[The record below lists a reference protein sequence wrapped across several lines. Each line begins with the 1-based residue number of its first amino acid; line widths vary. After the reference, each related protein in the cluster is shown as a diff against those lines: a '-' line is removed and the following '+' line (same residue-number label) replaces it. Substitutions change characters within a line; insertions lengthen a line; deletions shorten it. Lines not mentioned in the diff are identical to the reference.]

1 MHRFFNTTGACYP
14 DKHYTL
20 PAAERLVE
28 ARRLIDQE
36 GYFVLHAPRQTGKT
50 TSLLDLCRQLTA
62 EGRYAALHV
71 SCEAGEAAGE
81 DYGAAEL
88 IVWGHLRQRARDLPE
103 ALRPPML
110 EGDEP
115 PGQRLGLA
123 LDAWA
128 RVCPRP
134 IVLVLDEIDALVGQ
148 SLISVLRQLRAG
160 FPSRPRAFPSSVIL
174 CGLRDVRDYKASS
187 GGAPTRLGT
196 SSPFNIKVESLRLG
210 DFTQDE
216 VKTLY
221 TQHTVETGQVFTDES
236 VTAAWGATR
245 GQPWLVNALARE
257 VVEKIGVPPE
267 VPITGAHIEEAR
279 ERLILARQTHL
290 DSLVDRLHEPRVKR
304 VIEPLL
310 VGEELSAA
318 AVTTEAVAAEAALGP
333 YDDDL
338 QYVRDLGLVAPDSP
352 LRMANTTYREVI
364 VRVLAKEA
372 EAKVIVAPQRAFV
385 GPDGR
390 LDMPKLLNAFAAFW
404 REHGQA
410 LARRMP
416 YHEVAPQLVLM
427 AFLQR
432 VVNGGGYVDREYGIG
447 RGRIDLLVRWP
458 LPDAASMKD
467 WQHEVLELKVWR
479 EGKADPLA
487 AGLGQ
492 LDGYLAEFGLE
503 HGALVVFDR
512 RPGIGP
518 AEERTRFEEART
530 EGGREVT
537 VLRA

>member
-1 MHRFFNTTGACYP
+1 MHRFFNTTGACKP
-14 DKHYTL
+14 DKHYML
-20 PAAERLVE
+20 PAADRLPD

-50 TSLLDLCRQLTA
+50 TSLMDLCQQLTA
-62 EGRYAALHV
+62 EGRYVALHV
-71 SCEAGEAAGE
+71 SCEAGQAAGE

-88 IVWGHLRQRARDLPE
+88 MVIGDIRINARDLPE
-103 ALRPPML
+103 ALRPPPL
-110 EGDEP
+110 QGDEP
-115 PGQRLGLA
+115 QGQRLRSA

-128 RVCPRP
+128 RACPRP
-134 IVLVLDEIDALVGQ
+134 IVLVLDEIDALRGQ

-174 CGLRDVRDYKASS
+174 CGLRDVRDYKAGS
-187 GGAPTRLGT
+187 GGDPTRLGT

-210 DFTQDE
+210 DFTREE
-216 VKTLY
+216 VEVLY
-221 TQHTVETGQVFTDES
+221 GQHTEETGQAFEAEAMES
-236 VTAAWGATR
+236 AWEATR

-257 VVEKIGVPPE
+257 VVEKIGVPPH

-290 DSLVDRLHEPRVKR
+290 DSLVDRLHEARVRR

-310 VGEELSAA
+310 AGEADSDAA
-318 AVTTEAVAAEAALGP
+318 AEAVAVEAALGP

-338 QYVRDLGLVAPDSP
+338 QYVRDLGLVAPDNP

-364 VRVLAKEA
+364 VRVLATEA
-372 EAKVIVAPQRAFV
+372 EAKVMVEPGRFVAE
-385 GPDGR
+385 DGR
-390 LDMPKLLNAFAAFW
+390 LDMPKLLEAFAAFW

-447 RGRIDLLVRWP
+447 RGRIDLLLRWP
-458 LPDAASMKD
+458 LPNAATLKD
-467 WQHEVLELKVWR
+467 WQHEVLEMKVWR
-479 EGKADPLA
+479 EGKADPLS
-487 AGLGQ
+487 AGLTQ
-492 LDGYLAEFGLE
+492 LDNYLAELGLD
-503 HGALVVFDR
+503 HGVLVIFDR
-512 RPGIGP
+512 RPGIAP
-518 AEERTRFEEART
+518 AEERTRFEDART
-530 EGGREVT
+530 TGGREVS